1 MRDVLYVWEVELKF
15 KAEIN
20 VFMVTCY
27 TIRILLQIKTLKG
40 NMANG
45 KWLRTGCGCAERDAF
60 IEM

>member
-27 TIRILLQIKTLKG
+27 TIRRKYGQRE
-40 NMANG
+40 MAENRM
-45 KWLRTGCGCAERDAF
+45 WVC
-60 IEM
+60 